1 MEQITRETFKQSFLL
16 RWLRVMRLRYSP
28 IPPSQTNS
36 CLLGRQCDP
45 FGVHV
50 LPPPS
55 HLSHL
60 ILDRYQD
67 SDLPLT
73 YVEGLSALHHSASG
87 GGVTPNNP
95 ISPPRTES
103 WERSLVLNLLARP
116 GAPALS
122 SACIMTHFGC
132 LSSFLLPG
140 NSLRHRSE

>member
-95 ISPPRTES
+95 ISPPPPGPRA
-103 WERSLVLNLLARP
+103 RSAASSSSRCARALVSMYNDPFRMPFQLFTPRK
-116 GAPALS
+116 
-122 SACIMTHFGC
+122 
-132 LSSFLLPG
+132 
-140 NSLRHRSE
+140 